1 VSADPVALIL
11 QCEECRHVWLLD
23 DGDRW
28 RAYLSSDDEV
38 VVYCPACAAREFDD
52 RK

>member
-1 VSADPVALIL
+1 MSAEPVAQTL
-11 QCEECRHVWLLD
+11 QCAECKRVWLHD

-38 VVYCPACAAREFDD
+38 VVYCPDCAGREFDD
-52 RK
+52 